1 MAVIFMAVLTLFVAA
16 CANTNPAAYHVTLET
31 IRVQL
36 PSGAADV
43 DVYWPNY
50 TTKAPLVIV
59 AHGFSRDRKNM
70 SGWGQHLAS
79 EGFVAIVP
87 DLPALADNIHNGRFI
102 SELRAHLLGDE
113 SLNKRIDQTK
123 VGLVGFSAG
132 GLSSLLSAAN
142 SPDLAVWIGLD
153 PVDRNSLGVKAAAM
167 LKARA
172 VILTAEPSTCNAYGN
187 ALDIVSALPRPEHFS
202 INGAV
207 HVDAEWPTSWL
218 AELFCGR
225 STAKNR
231 SEFQERATK
240 ALKETFALPADQKTK
255 HPVIT
260 EH

>member
-1 MAVIFMAVLTLFVAA
+1 MAVLTLFVAA

-153 PVDRNSLGVKAAAM
+153 PVGRNSLGVKAAAM